1 MCRFWTANLTKTSL
15 FLSCSDQLVTL
26 ILQTMEETISTI
38 AERRCAVVTGAN
50 KGIGLD
56 ICRQLASN
64 GIIVVLTARD
74 ETKGT
79 RAVEALKMSG
89 LTDVIFH
96 QLDVNDAS
104 SVTSLADFIKTRY
117 GKLDILVN
125 NAGDNGV
132 ILQTSEKA
140 MKDFNFR
147 YGEEKDEIAKLLEEA
162 IEETYERAKQCIE
175 TNYYGTKRVTEALLP
190 LLQLSNSARIVNISS
205 VYGQLKFI
213 SSRTIKEELSNVH
226 CLTNEKLDE
235 LMRKFLRDFKDG
247 MLKTNGWPVLPSAY
261 KVSKAAI
268 NAYTRI
274 LARKFPTFRVNAVH
288 PGLVKTDIAFHQGNL
303 TPDEGAKAPV
313 MVALLPSDGP
323 SGFYFDQMEISTF

>member
-1 MCRFWTANLTKTSL
+1 
-15 FLSCSDQLVTL
+15 
-26 ILQTMEETISTI
+26 MEETISTT
-38 AERRCAVVTGAN
+38 AEKRQVCAVVTGAN
-50 KGIGLD
+50 KGIGLE

-74 ETKGT
+74 ETKGA

-89 LTDVIFH
+89 LSDVIFH

-104 SVTSLADFIKTRY
+104 SVTSLAGFIKTRY

-125 NAGDNGV
+125 NAGYNGV
-132 ILQTSEKA
+132 RLKISEEA
-140 MKDFNFR
+140 MKDLNFR
-147 YGEEKDEIAKLLEEA
+147 FGDEKDEISKLLEEA
-162 IEETYERAKQCIE
+162 LEDTYERATQSIE
-175 TNYYGTKRVTEALLP
+175 TNYYGTKRITKALVP
-190 LLQLSNSARIVNISS
+190 LLQLSNSARIVNVSS

-213 SSRTIKEELSNVH
+213 SSETIKEELRNVD
-226 CLTNEKLDE
+226 CLTIEKLDK
-235 LMRKFLRDFKDG
+235 LMQKFLKDFKDG
-247 MLKTNGWPVLPSAY
+247 MLETNGWPVLLSAY

-268 NAYTRI
+268 NVYTRI

-288 PGLVKTDIAFHQGNL
+288 PGLVKTDLSLHQGNL

-323 SGFYFDQMEISTF
+323 SGCYFNQMEISTF

>member
-1 MCRFWTANLTKTSL
+1 
-15 FLSCSDQLVTL
+15 
-26 ILQTMEETISTI
+26 MEEAISVL
-38 AERRCAVVTGAN
+38 AEKRCAIVTGAN
-50 KGIGLD
+50 KGIGLE

-125 NAGDNGV
+125 NAGDNGITV
-132 ILQTSEKA
+132 QVGEAI
-140 MKDFNFR
+140 KDLNIR
-147 YGEEKDEIAKLLEEA
+147 DSDEKDENANLWKEA
-162 IEETYERAKQCIE
+162 ITETYERAKQCIE

-190 LLQLSNSARIVNISS
+190 FLQLSNSARIVNISS
-205 VYGQLKFI
+205 VYSQLKFI

-235 LMRKFLRDFKDG
+235 LMQKFLKDFKEG
-247 MLKTNGWPVLPSAY
+247 MLKTNGWPVLASAY
-261 KVSKAAI
+261 KVSKAAV

-288 PGLVKTDIAFHQGNL
+288 PGLVKTDLSLKRGNL

-313 MVALLPSDGP
+313 MVVLLPSDGP